1 MRHASLYRAL
11 RCWARTNATTTE
23 GSVAARGR
31 ERREIRVDRGGAGWG
46 SGVGRGR
53 GGGDLLREGGGV
65 NLDRWVS

>member
-1 MRHASLYRAL
+1 M
-11 RCWARTNATTTE
+11 
-23 GSVAARGR
+23 AARGR

-65 NLDRWVS
+65 NMDRWVS